1 VPRANGIVLVRSVP
15 PMIVARSVLF
25 NALFYLNLVVL
36 LVAAMATLPM
46 PRRAVI
52 AVARLWARGS
62 LWMLRVICGI
72 NVEWRG
78 LEKIP
83 RGAVIV
89 AAKHQSL
96 WETFALITIF
106 PDPAFIVKRELMWIP
121 MFGWCLW
128 RGEMI
133 PVDRGAGK
141 QAMAVMNTRARS
153 ALEQGRQIII
163 FPEGT
168 RRPPGAEPKY
178 KFGIAHV
185 YAEGAAPC
193 VPIALNSGLFWP
205 RRRFL
210 RYPGT
215 VRVEILDPVP
225 PGLDREVFFGRLQRD
240 IESATARLIVEGEQD
255 ISRAIAGPS
264 RG

>member
-1 VPRANGIVLVRSVP
+1 
-15 PMIVARSVLF
+15 MIVARSVLF
-25 NALFYLNLVVL
+25 NALFYLNLIIL
-36 LVAAMATLPM
+36 LVAAMATLTM
-46 PRRAVI
+46 PRWAVI
-52 AVARLWARGS
+52 AVARFWARGS

-72 NVEWRG
+72 DVEWRG

-121 MFGWCLW
+121 GFGWCLW

-141 QAMAVMNTRARS
+141 QAMAVMNTRARE

-178 KFGIAHV
+178 KYGIAHV
-185 YAEGAAPC
+185 YAEGGAPC

-215 VRVEILDPVP
+215 VRVEILDPIV
-225 PGLDREVFFGRLQRD
+225 PGLDREAFFGRLQRD

-255 ISRAIAGPS
+255 VRRAISGAE

>member
-1 VPRANGIVLVRSVP
+1 
-15 PMIVARSVLF
+15 MIVARSVLF
-25 NALFYLNLVVL
+25 NALFYLNLIIL
-36 LVAAMATLPM
+36 LVAAMATLAM
-46 PRRAVI
+46 PRWAVI
-52 AVARLWARGS
+52 AVARFWARGS

-72 NVEWRG
+72 DVEWRG

-121 MFGWCLW
+121 GFGWCLW
-128 RGEMI
+128 GGEMI

-141 QAMAVMNTRARS
+141 QAMAAMNTRARE

-178 KFGIAHV
+178 KYGIAHV
-185 YAEGAAPC
+185 YAEGGAPC

-215 VRVEILDPVP
+215 VRVEILDPIA
-225 PGLDREVFFGRLQRD
+225 PGLDREAFFGRLQRD

-255 ISRAIAGPS
+255 VRRAISGAG

>member
-1 VPRANGIVLVRSVP
+1 VPKAEGTVPARWVP

-25 NALFYLNLVVL
+25 NVLFYLNLVALV
-36 LVAAMATLPM
+36 VAAMATLPM
-46 PRRAVI
+46 PRWAVI
-52 AVARLWARGS
+52 GVARFWARGS
-62 LWMLRVICGI
+62 LWMLRVVCGI

-89 AAKHQSL
+89 GAKHQSF

-141 QAMAVMNTRARS
+141 QAMAVMNTRARG

-168 RRPPGAEPKY
+168 RRPPGAEPNYKY
-178 KFGIAHV
+178 GIAHV
-185 YAEGAAPC
+185 YAEGAASC

-215 VRVEILDPVP
+215 VRVEILDPIP

-240 IESATARLIVEGEQD
+240 IESATAHLIVEGEQD
-255 ISRAIAGPS
+255 VRRAIMHA
-264 RG
+264 

>member
-1 VPRANGIVLVRSVP
+1 
-15 PMIVARSVLF
+15 MIVARSVLF

-36 LVAAMATLPM
+36 LIATIATLPM
-46 PRRAVI
+46 PRWAVI
-52 AVARLWARGS
+52 GVARFWGRVS

-89 AAKHQSL
+89 GAKHQSL

-141 QAMAVMNTRARS
+141 QAMVVMNARARG

-178 KFGIAHV
+178 KYGIAHV

-215 VRVEILDPVP
+215 VRVEILDPIP
-225 PGLDREVFFGRLQRD
+225 PGLDREVFFRRLQRD
-240 IESATARLIVEGEQD
+240 IESATAHLIAEGEQD
-255 ISRAIAGPS
+255 VHRAIMHA
-264 RG
+264 